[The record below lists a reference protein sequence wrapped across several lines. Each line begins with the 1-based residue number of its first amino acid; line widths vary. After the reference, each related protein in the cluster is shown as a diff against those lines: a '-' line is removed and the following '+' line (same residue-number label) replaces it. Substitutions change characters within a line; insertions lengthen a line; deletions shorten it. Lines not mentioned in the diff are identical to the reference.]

1 MPRGRD
7 EASTDTDALALRR
20 PLRDVTSHRSNAAVQ
35 AYLSTKKHR
44 HETPL
49 IQKLAADRIAKASSS
64 TSKRRGASRRR
75 ALPPRIV
82 TRSFEDAERFDRAL
96 RIFSRLPILS
106 GLSGPL
112 PRLCGQNRGRLEI
125 EREYPTFRMWRATD
139 MITKHRPP
147 YAPRMYAQHVR
158 QLRDTLLRDL
168 SILCA
173 AQMAPDVDLAT
184 LFVACRPANERRPA
198 KYVPFLQSF
207 DLDMPKSQGQGRDG
221 HEIDWVQHERDL
233 AQKVKKQFAVLELLA
248 QLALFLPDPPPEDRN
263 HGLDLD
269 RDLNFDHDPETL
281 VHVLDAAKAS
291 SDMLHLVIS
300 RVPKYAPILAEYA
313 ARYARSQLF
322 YLYPRKETPRDYTR
336 KALENHYNA
345 VTRLVQLDPG
355 DKCDQQQPAHH
366 LLEGRAILRILQ
378 AALLIQLHA
387 NVITVY
393 ESRGLVQL
401 DDPHDMPDAY
411 ASHEAF
417 VAVTQARR
425 DAREA
430 VQALYAAGRRL
441 PLKTRSLLKDRPVA
455 D

>member
-1 MPRGRD
+1 
-7 EASTDTDALALRR
+7 
-20 PLRDVTSHRSNAAVQ
+20 
-35 AYLSTKKHR
+35 
-44 HETPL
+44 
-49 IQKLAADRIAKASSS
+49 
-64 TSKRRGASRRR
+64 
-75 ALPPRIV
+75 
-82 TRSFEDAERFDRAL
+82 
-96 RIFSRLPILS
+96 
-106 GLSGPL
+106 
-112 PRLCGQNRGRLEI
+112 
-125 EREYPTFRMWRATD
+125 
-139 MITKHRPP
+139 
-147 YAPRMYAQHVR
+147 MYAQHVR

-207 DLDMPKSQGQGRDG
+207 DLAMPKSQGQGQGRDG
-221 HEIDWVQHERDL
+221 REIDWVQHERDL

-248 QLALFLPDPPPEDRN
+248 QLALFLPYPLPEDRN

-269 RDLNFDHDPETL
+269 RDLDFDHDPETL
-281 VHVLDAAKAS
+281 VHVLHAARAS

-300 RVPKYAPILAEYA
+300 RVPKYAPILAEYVA
-313 ARYARSQLF
+313 GYARSQLF
-322 YLYPRKETPRDYTR
+322 CLYPRDETPPDYIR
-336 KALENHYNA
+336 KALESHYNA
-345 VTRLVQLDPG
+345 VTRLFQLDPG
-355 DKCDQQQPAHH
+355 DECSQQQPAHH
-366 LLEGRAILRILQ
+366 LLEGRAILRIVQ

-401 DDPHDMPDAY
+401 DDPHDTPDAY
-411 ASHEAF
+411 ASHEDF

-441 PLKTRSLLKDRPVA
+441 PLNTRSLLKDEPVA
-455 D
+455 DQVSYLQTPKLRT